1 MELESKDLLVALI
14 CGEVKNPV
22 RGSPLGMELESRSR
36 LGVLVD
42 GEVKNPV
49 WSLGK
54 RVIY

>member
-22 RGSPLGMELESRSR
+22 RGSSLGMELESRSR